1 MSLPLSINDLPPHTI
16 IDILSR
22 LPIKTI
28 VQCKCVCNVWRNLL
42 EEPYFVNLHL
52 SRSPT
57 SLITHQMSDRLPPSD
72 SDILKLVEFED
83 DHDRHGLQYDPSTKF
98 DLRFCYPKGTIH
110 LVGSVNGL
118 LCFCDYQNEALFV
131 CNPAVRQ
138 NVSLVEPKHKTRYPH
153 SLHYGF
159 GFSPVSGQY
168 KVVQIFQRALLD
180 PAIGPCSYECQG
192 EVYTLGTGK
201 WRSIGT
207 VPFLYDYYVYSVFL
221 NGNIHW
227 LICEEKSPE
236 SICSFDVEKE
246 LFQAFPAPPGLSR
259 GTLYK
264 SLGLLG
270 GCLCVCDN
278 SSDSDLV
285 VWTMKEYGIK
295 ESWTKELVIRKNSN
309 LERLSYAIVTPMKV
323 WKNGDVLMLW
333 RDDVLFS
340 YSPERKTL
348 EEVHVPRDSAH
359 VVTPF
364 ITYEMLPHMASLLS
378 LKDFGTEKVDTF

>member
-1 MSLPLSINDLPPHTI
+1 MNISMSISDLPPHTI

-28 VQCKCVCNVWRNLL
+28 VQCKCVCKIWRNLL
-42 EEPYFVNLHL
+42 QEPYFVNLRL

-57 SLITHQMSDRLPPSD
+57 TLVIHQFGHSLPPSD
-72 SDILKLVEFED
+72 SDILKLVEWED
-83 DHDRHGLQYDPSTKF
+83 GHDRHSLQYDPSTKF
-98 DLRFCYPKGTIH
+98 DLRFCYPNGHIL

-118 LCFCDYQNEALFV
+118 ICFCGFENEALFV

-138 NVSLVEPKHKTRYPH
+138 CVSLAEPKHKTRFP
-153 SLHYGF
+153 SVLVYGF
-159 GFSPVSGQY
+159 GFSPVSSQY
-168 KVVQIFQRALLD
+168 KVVQIFQK
-180 PAIGPCSYECQG
+180 AIGPFSYECQG

-201 WRSIGT
+201 WRSVGT
-207 VPFLYDYYVYSVFL
+207 VPFEYDCYLYSVYL

-227 LICEEKSPE
+227 LCDVESPE

-246 LFQAFPAPPGLSR
+246 LFQAFPAPPCLSR

-264 SLGLLG
+264 SFGLLG

-278 SSDSDLV
+278 SSDSEFV

-295 ESWTKELVIRKNSN
+295 ESWTKELVIRNNSD
-309 LERLSYAIVTPMKV
+309 LDRLSYAIVTPIKV
-323 WKNGDVLMLW
+323 WQNGDVLMLW
-333 RDDVLFS
+333 RGDILFS

-364 ITYEMLPHMASLLS
+364 INYEMLPHVASLVS
-378 LKDFGTEKVDTF
+378 LKDFGTERIDTF